1 VTLVGFAIGRRSEQL
16 VARLTTPEER
26 LWANRLLSRWG
37 LLTIVLTRLVPL
49 VAETVAILAGT
60 STLGWRRI
68 SLAALAGSFLPAML
82 YALTGAVVT
91 SFQNG
96 ITTMV
101 VASLVVAGLF
111 WLAERW
117 VKPRLAQG
125 KR

>member
-1 VTLVGFAIGRRSEQL
+1 MGFAIGRRSEQL

-26 LWANRLLSRWG
+26 LWANCLLSRWG
-37 LLTIVLTRLVPL
+37 LLTIVLTHPVPL
-49 VAETVAILAGT
+49 VAETVAILVGT
-60 STLGWRRI
+60 SILGWRRI
-68 SLAALAGSFLPAML
+68 SLAALAGSLPPAML
-82 YALTGAVVT
+82 YALTGTVVT
-91 SFQNG
+91 SFENG
-96 ITTMV
+96 IATMV